1 MHRVDCWRKKPK
13 PPRRLLEVA
22 EEDEEEAGKGQERG
36 GLGEGGRF
44 GRKGFIEETEEGGR
58 GEDGQKVMS
67 GGGGVS
73 IGGGGV
79 VSGGVEPAAGVW
91 RINSQVNGTGAHLEA
106 NIHFNIV
113 K

>member
-36 GLGEGGRF
+36 GLREGGRF

-67 GGGGVS
+67 GGGGGVS
-73 IGGGGV
+73 I
-79 VSGGVEPAAGVW
+79 GGVEPAAGVW